1 VSASEKGVIGAQ
13 CPSKRFNLKTLNLSK
28 PSPAI
33 DVDMRRQRLEVA
45 RNLLLVIVGRRF
57 RPGSHPPCAPLLR
70 AVKKTIEEHFLAQ
83 SRKVLIIEHA
93 EVLAENLQAHFH
105 RCGWDARIA
114 CNGKLAV
121 IAASEFRP
129 ELILIDYNLPDM
141 SAFEALDAIRVGHCC
156 SCVLMTGPPDDIVV
170 ADAQRRGISRILS
183 KPFVLAELQSLLL
196 ASATEFCSKCIE
208 NGRRPGR
215 PGCGGFTQSE

>member
-1 VSASEKGVIGAQ
+1 MEIWGRGVGRDIAAGSMDAPAQSAWRGRCEPLHSSLRGECERERRDRSAMPVEEVQPQDTQLEQAVTRNRRGYASAAPGSGAQ
-13 CPSKRFNLKTLNLSK
+13 L
-28 PSPAI
+28 A
-33 DVDMRRQRLEVA
+33 
-45 RNLLLVIVGRRF
+45 VGDR
-57 RPGSHPPCAPLLR
+57 GASLQA
-70 AVKKTIEEHFLAQ
+70 
-83 SRKVLIIEHA
+83 RKVLIIEHA

-208 NGRRPGR
+208 N
-215 PGCGGFTQSE
+215 